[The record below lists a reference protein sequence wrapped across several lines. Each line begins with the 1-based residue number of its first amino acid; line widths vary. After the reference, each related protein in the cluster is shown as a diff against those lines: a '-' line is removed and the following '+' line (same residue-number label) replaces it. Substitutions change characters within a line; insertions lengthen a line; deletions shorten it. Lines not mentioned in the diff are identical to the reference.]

1 MAVLRTLGSAQHDQW
16 MDVLQRTFQ
25 YDFYHLPEYHA
36 LAEEQGEGKAVLL
49 VYEEGNDLIAVPFL
63 LRPVE
68 AVSGLARAGEGW
80 QDATSVYGYAGPV
93 ASRPHMPPATLRGFR
108 AALTEALQE
117 QRVVSVFSR
126 LHPLIAQQ
134 AWLSGLGEVVPVGP
148 TVSIDLTLPVDAQR
162 AQYRRGH
169 KYDLNKLRRLG
180 LTCLYDQGR
189 EHKDEVVQIYLETMG
204 RVDAAEEYF
213 FDQRYFDRLVSC
225 SPQNVHLF
233 VCQLEDQVICGV
245 FFLWCNGIV
254 QAHLGGTRT
263 EYLKLAPIKLVID
276 TARLW
281 ATEQGA
287 HALHLGGG
295 VGAKEDSL
303 YRFKTGFSDCR
314 HEFAIWRWV
323 LAPQVYD
330 QLYQART
337 RWSEQRGLPL
347 ASSGYFPA
355 YRCPTTCAKEQIEQE

>member
-1 MAVLRTLGSAQHDQW
+1 
-16 MDVLQRTFQ
+16 MDVLERAFQ

-36 LAEEQGEGKAVLL
+36 LAEEQGEGKASLL
-49 VYEEGNDLIAVPFL
+49 VYEEGNDLIAVPLL

-68 AVSGLARAGEGW
+68 TIAGLARAGEGW
-80 QDATSVYGYAGPV
+80 QDATSVYGYAGPI
-93 ASRPHMPPATLRGFR
+93 ASRPQVPLETLRGFR
-108 AALTEALQE
+108 TALTEALHQ
-117 QRVVSVFSR
+117 QHVVSVFSR

-134 AWLSGLGEVVPVGP
+134 AWLSGLGEVVPLGP
-148 TVSIDLTLPVDAQR
+148 TISIDLTLPVDAQR
-162 AQYRRGH
+162 AQYRKGH
-169 KYDLNKLRRLG
+169 KYDLCRLRRLG
-180 LTCLYDQGR
+180 LTCFHDQER
-189 EHKDEVVQIYLETMG
+189 EHKDEVVQMYLETME

-213 FDQRYFDRLVSC
+213 FDQRYFERLVSG

-245 FFLWCNGIV
+245 FFLSCNGIV
-254 QAHLGGTRT
+254 QAHLGGTKT
-263 EYLKLAPIKLVID
+263 DYLKLAPIKLVID

-287 HALHLGGG
+287 HVLHLGGG

-303 YRFKTGFSDCR
+303 FRFKTGFSNCR

-330 QLYQART
+330 RLCQERT
-337 RWSEQRGLPL
+337 RWGEQRGLSL
-347 ASSGYFPA
+347 ASSDTFPA
-355 YRCPTTCAKEQIEQE
+355 YRRPTVYAQEQIEQA